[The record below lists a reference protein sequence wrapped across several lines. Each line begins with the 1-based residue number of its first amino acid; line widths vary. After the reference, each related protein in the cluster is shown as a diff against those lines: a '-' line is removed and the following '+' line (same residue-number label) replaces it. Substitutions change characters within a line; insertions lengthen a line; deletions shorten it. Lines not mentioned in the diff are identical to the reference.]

1 MKWNY
6 QQKITMLSKHWS
18 VTKVIPNN
26 GCEEKLVKFI
36 ELNLLVY
43 ADVQTVQEACFL
55 TMNRTNT
62 KALTIKAYALIH

>member
-1 MKWNY
+1 
-6 QQKITMLSKHWS
+6 MLSKHWS

-43 ADVQTVQEACFL
+43 ADV
-55 TMNRTNT
+55 
-62 KALTIKAYALIH
+62 